1 MEQRAAYGQLLDA
14 AEVWLRDCLL
24 IAGGAPQLACSGGA
38 PAQGLLGLGAQEGA
52 YEDPAKQDTALKAGC
67 SGIITAL
74 AALAAARNRIT
85 RNVTP
90 QLALEAM
97 LFEIREALCP
107 R

>member
-1 MEQRAAYGQLLDA
+1 MGLLELPARPSGQ
-14 AEVWLRDCLL
+14 VVGR
-24 IAGGAPQLACSGGA
+24 LALG
-38 PAQGLLGLGAQEGA
+38 LGLGAQEGS